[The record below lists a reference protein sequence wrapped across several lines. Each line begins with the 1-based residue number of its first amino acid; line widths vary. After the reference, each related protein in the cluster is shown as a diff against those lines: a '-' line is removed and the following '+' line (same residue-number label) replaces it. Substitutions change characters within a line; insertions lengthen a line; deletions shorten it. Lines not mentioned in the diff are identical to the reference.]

1 MIFILEMFYFLYDE
15 LSEETVEELV
25 IEADHDEHEYTN
37 RLLEIGAVLEMITPL
52 LNKCPCKKN
61 ARGRRSP
68 LTVV

>member
-1 MIFILEMFYFLYDE
+1 MFGMFYFLYNE

-25 IEADHDEHEYTN
+25 VEANHDEHEYTN

-52 LNKCPCKKN
+52 LNKCSCKRN
-61 ARGRRSP
+61 VSGRRS